1 MQYCLPSMGESLRL
15 IKAGSKHSPIEYKL
29 YGDHLDFTQK
39 TIKIVSLF
47 KLGKAQMIS
56 LESNRYYKRK

>member
-1 MQYCLPSMGESLRL
+1 MGENLRL

-39 TIKIVSLF
+39 TIKIQVEKWGASPVH
-47 KLGKAQMIS
+47 
-56 LESNRYYKRK
+56 